1 MSIADSLRG
10 FFEDYGIPLALG
22 GQAASVLLKR
32 EAEKKAAAQRN
43 RLAEEEMARQAA
55 FQAQSR
61 DRYQQVIPQ
70 VSADTFEARRQAEQ
84 DKLRGIVAPPEQ
96 ASAVMQNYQQA
107 RAADPQVVGDNIAGA
122 VNRALTR
129 GQQHADNSA
138 LARSFGAAQMG
149 SDMALDRAKA
159 DIGRIGRDANRSADI
174 LPLELYEAN
183 MKSARSGVRTLAD
196 AFGAASDIAA
206 NVALR
211 KRRPAPQPDMWW
223 GTTERNF

>member
-1 MSIADSLRG
+1 MDITDAIRG

-22 GQAASVLLKR
+22 GQAASVMMR
-32 EAEKKAAAQRN
+32 RAAEKKAVQERN

-55 FQAQSR
+55 LGAQAR
-61 DRYQQVIPQ
+61 ERFQQVIPQ

-84 DKLRGIVAPPEQ
+84 DKIRGVVAPPAE

-107 RAADPQVVGDNIAGA
+107 RSAEPAVVGNNIAEA
-122 VNRALTR
+122 VGKALQR

-149 SDMALDRAKA
+149 ADTAINRAGA
-159 DIGRIGRDANRSADI
+159 DIGRIGRQAQRSADI

-183 MKSARSGVRTLAD
+183 MKSARGPMRTLAD
-196 AFGAASDIAA
+196 AFGAASDIAG

-211 KRRPAPQPDMWW
+211 KRRPAPAEAPWW
-223 GTTERNF
+223 GATERNF